1 MVVALLRMGATVAP
15 LPAGLTTRE
24 RETALALLD
33 PAIVVDGGVLA
44 PFPAR
49 AVAAETGP
57 EAPAIVVLTSGTTG
71 RPKGVVLSHRAM
83 AASADAWLEVLPPAT
98 GWALPLGHRP
108 RGRPGRPVARD
119 PRRRPDAGPPARRR
133 AAPAPRAP
141 VEPAAQPRLARP
153 VPARPPAR
161 RRP

>member
-1 MVVALLRMGATVAP
+1 MGATVAP
-15 LPAGLTTRE
+15 LPGGLTTRE

-49 AVAAETGP
+49 AVAAEPGP

-98 GWALPLGHRP
+98 GWALPLGIGH
-108 RGRPGRPVARD
+108 VAGLGVVWRAIRD
-119 PRRRPDAGPPARRR
+119 GVPIRILPPAT
-133 AAPAPRAP
+133 PRACSARCAD
-141 VEPAAQPRLARP
+141 AAAEPRLARP

-161 RRP
+161 RSP